1 MKLTDL
7 LNENLI
13 KIPLE
18 KRKKEEIIG
27 ELIDILVAN
36 DLVSN
41 RDTIFKAVIEREK
54 VMSTGVGDGV
64 AIPHG
69 KAEGIKDV
77 VAAFGI
83 SKEEIDFQ
91 SIDEKPVH
99 LVFLLV
105 ASPDATGPHLKALS
119 RVSRLLNK
127 QEFRE
132 KLIQAN
138 SAAEVMDLIREEEK
152 IYFEI

>member
-1 MKLTDL
+1 MKLADL
-7 LNENLI
+7 LDEKLI
-13 KIPLE
+13 KIPLD
-18 KRKKEEIIG
+18 KKEKDEVIE
-27 ELIDILVAN
+27 ELIDTLA
-36 DLVSN
+36 VSGKVI
-41 RDTIFKAVIEREK
+41 DKSAVFKAVMEREK

-69 KAEGIKDV
+69 KADGVEDV

-83 SKEEIDFQ
+83 SKDEIDFQ

-127 QEFRE
+127 KEFRT
-132 KLIQAN
+132 KLLEAK
-138 SAAEVMDLIREEEK
+138 SSSEVLNMIREEEK

>member
-1 MKLTDL
+1 MKLADL
-7 LNENLI
+7 LNKDLI
-13 KIPLE
+13 KVPLD
-18 KRKKEEIIG
+18 KKNKEEVIG
-27 ELIDILVAN
+27 ELIDILVEN
-36 DLVSN
+36 GKIKN
-41 RDTIFKAVIEREK
+41 RDAVVSAVMEREK

-69 KAEGIKDV
+69 KAEGVNDV

-83 SKEEIDFQ
+83 SQEEINFL

-99 LVFLLV
+99 LVFLLI

-127 QEFRE
+127 KEFRA
-132 KLIQAN
+132 KLLYAK
-138 SAAEVMDLIREEEK
+138 SSSDVLEMIREEEK

>member
-1 MKLTDL
+1 MKLADL
-7 LNENLI
+7 LNEDLI

-18 KRKKEEIIG
+18 KKDKDDVIA
-27 ELIDILVAN
+27 ELIDLLVASGKIKN
-36 DLVSN
+36 KEIVY
-41 RDTIFKAVIEREK
+41 KAVMEREK

-69 KAEGIKDV
+69 KAEGVDDV
-77 VAAFGI
+77 MAAFGI
-83 SKEEIDFQ
+83 TKEEIDFQ

-105 ASPDATGPHLKALS
+105 ASTEATGPHLKALS

-127 QEFRE
+127 KEFRN
-132 KLIQAN
+132 KLLDAN
-138 SAAEVMDLIREEEK
+138 SSLEVMEMIRDEEK

>member
-1 MKLTDL
+1 MKLADL
-7 LNENLI
+7 LNEDLI
-13 KIPLE
+13 KIPLQ
-18 KRKKEEIIG
+18 KKDKDEVIA
-27 ELIDILVAN
+27 ELIDLLVASGKIKN
-36 DLVSN
+36 KETVY
-41 RDTIFKAVIEREK
+41 KAVMEREK

-69 KAEGIKDV
+69 KADGVDDV

-83 SKEEIDFQ
+83 SKEEIDFL

-105 ASPDATGPHLKALS
+105 ASPEATGPHLKALS

-127 QEFRE
+127 KEFRS
-132 KLIQAN
+132 KLLNAN
-138 SAAEVMDLIREEEK
+138 SSFEVMEMIREEEK

>member
-1 MKLTDL
+1 MKLADL
-7 LNENLI
+7 LNKDLI
-13 KIPLE
+13 KVPLD
-18 KRKKEEIIG
+18 KKNKEEVIG
-27 ELIDILVAN
+27 ELIDILVEN
-36 DLVSN
+36 GKVKN
-41 RDTIFKAVIEREK
+41 RAAVVKAVMEREK

-69 KAEGIKDV
+69 KADGVNDV

-83 SKEEIDFQ
+83 SKQEINFL

-99 LVFLLV
+99 LVFLLI

-127 QEFRE
+127 KEFRT
-132 KLIQAN
+132 KLLYAK
-138 SAAEVMDLIREEEK
+138 SSSDVLEMIREEEK

>member
-1 MKLTDL
+1 MKLADL
-7 LNENLI
+7 LTKDLI
-13 KIPLE
+13 KVPLDT
-18 KRKKEEIIG
+18 KIKEEVIG
-27 ELIDILVAN
+27 ELIDILVTNGKVEDGDAV
-36 DLVSN
+36 L
-41 RDTIFKAVIEREK
+41 KAVMEREK

-69 KAEGIKDV
+69 KADGVNDV

-83 SKEEIDFQ
+83 SNQEINFL

-99 LVFLLV
+99 LVFLLI

-127 QEFRE
+127 KEFRA
-132 KLIQAN
+132 KLLYAK
-138 SAAEVMDLIREEEK
+138 SSSDVLEMIREEEK

>member
-1 MKLTDL
+1 MKLVDL
-7 LNENLI
+7 LNKDLI
-13 KIPLE
+13 KVPLD
-18 KRKKEEIIG
+18 KKTKEEVIA

-36 DLVSN
+36 GKVKNGAVVL
-41 RDTIFKAVIEREK
+41 KAVMEREK

-69 KAEGIKDV
+69 KAEGVDEV

-83 SKEEIDFQ
+83 SNQEIDFL
-91 SIDEKPVH
+91 SIDEKPVR
-99 LVFLLV
+99 LVFLLI
-105 ASPDATGPHLKALS
+105 ASTDATGPHLKALS

-127 QEFRE
+127 KEFRA
-132 KLIQAN
+132 KLLYAK
-138 SAAEVMDLIREEEK
+138 SSSDVLELIREEEK

>member
-1 MKLTDL
+1 MKLADL
-7 LNENLI
+7 LNKDLI
-13 KIPLE
+13 KVPLD
-18 KRKKEEIIG
+18 KKIKEEVIG
-27 ELIDILVAN
+27 ELIDILVEN
-36 DLVSN
+36 GKIEN
-41 RDTIFKAVIEREK
+41 RDAVVSAVMEREK

-69 KAEGIKDV
+69 KAEGVNDV

-83 SKEEIDFQ
+83 SQEEINFL

-99 LVFLLV
+99 LVFLLI

-127 QEFRE
+127 KEFRT
-132 KLIQAN
+132 KLLFAK
-138 SAAEVMDLIREEEK
+138 SSSDVLEMIREEEK

>member
-18 KRKKEEIIG
+18 KREKEEIIG

-36 DLVSN
+36 DLVNN
-41 RDTIFKAVIEREK
+41 RDVIFKAVMEREK

-69 KAEGIKDV
+69 KADGITDV

-91 SIDEKPVH
+91 SIDERPVH

-132 KLIQAN
+132 KLIQVN
-138 SAAEVMDLIREEEK
+138 SAAEVMDLIRDEEK